1 MGWLDWFRNKRPTP
15 VLSAA
20 PHSPPANPDL
30 LRSAPEL
37 QTAIGYQFSDLFLLE
52 KALTHTS
59 YAASQERAYSYERLE
74 FLGDAVLELVV
85 SSYLFQK
92 HADLN
97 EGTLTKFRTML
108 VNTLHLADRGKDLQ
122 IGKWILTAKSVSN
135 STQIIT
141 SNSILADVMESL
153 IAAIYM
159 DGGLAAATQFIQRF
173 VITDHPTYIDEL
185 QSFNFKGQLIER
197 CQRDNLGTPEYEIT
211 KTTGPDHEPSY
222 IMQVVVNGDV
232 VGFGEGR
239 SKKEASQ
246 LAAEDAL
253 KNWDALFDR
262 GSHQHEL

>member
-1 MGWLDWFRNKRPTP
+1 MGWLNWFRKRVEKPPTP
-15 VLSAA
+15 HPL
-20 PHSPPANPDL
+20 PQPLQANPDL
-30 LRSAPEL
+30 IKTAPAL
-37 QTAIGYQFSDLFLLE
+37 QTAIHYHFNDLFLLE

-59 YAASQERAYSYERLE
+59 YAASQERAFSYERLE
-74 FLGDAVLELVV
+74 FLGDAVLELVI
-85 SSYLFQK
+85 SDYLFQK
-92 HADLN
+92 HTDLN

-108 VNTLHLADRGKDLQ
+108 VNTLHLADRARDLSL
-122 IGKWILTAKSVSN
+122 GKWILTAKSAQA
-135 STQIIT
+135 TT

-159 DGGLAAATQFIQRF
+159 DGGLESATKFIQSF
-173 VITDHPTYIDEL
+173 VITENPTYIDEL
-185 QSFNFKGQLIER
+185 QSFNYKGQLIER
-197 CQRDNLGTPEYEIT
+197 CQRDNLGTPEYEVT
-211 KTTGPDHEPSY
+211 QTTGPDHEPSY

-262 GSHQHEL
+262 KPHE